1 MTEIFLT
8 DELTDQD
15 KLDEL
20 RIIREKSINFGANIN
35 PIESAKNLPQS
46 FIDVISKTVWVSF
59 VTSTSRVRFPPLSI
73 FFLLKAKIL
82 GRKSLRCR
90 PV

>member
-59 VTSTSRVRFPPLSI
+59 ETSRSRVRVPSLPI
-73 FFLLKAKIL
+73 FF
-82 GRKSLRCR
+82 SSFD
-90 PV
+90 

>member
-46 FIDVISKTVWVSF
+46 FIDVISKTVWVSLEPQGPTF
-59 VTSTSRVRFPPLSI
+59 ESH
-73 FFLLKAKIL
+73 FFQYFFKRLLKF
-82 GRKSLRCR
+82 
-90 PV
+90 

>member
-46 FIDVISKTVWVSF
+46 FIDVISKTVWVSLN
-59 VTSTSRVRFPPLSI
+59 TTRSRVRFLPLSI
-73 FFLLKAKIL
+73 FLYAVLKI
-82 GRKSLRCR
+82 
-90 PV
+90 